1 MSGSGPARPVRVAV
15 LAEDRLT
22 AQGVEAHLAA
32 DERLH
37 VLPAGA
43 AENPDVL
50 LVITAEPGERT
61 FSVLKRHCPEGPA
74 EAPRLVLV
82 ADEPTAERVVRAA
95 GLGPAAAFMPR
106 ERTTLADITEVLCA
120 VARGAAPV
128 PWPLPGSPQEQT
140 RTRRRND
147 RSGGTNDESSFFT
160 TRELAVLRQLAAG
173 SSTAEIA
180 AALHYS
186 ERTVKYV
193 IHEVIVRHGLRNR
206 VHAVAFAL
214 RQGLL

>member
-1 MSGSGPARPVRVAV
+1 MSGSGPPRPVQVVV

-32 DERLH
+32 DERLR

-43 AENPDVL
+43 EENPDVL
-50 LVITAEPGERT
+50 LAITAELGEGT
-61 FSVLKRHCPEGPA
+61 FSALKPYLPEGPA
-74 EAPRLVLV
+74 EAPRLVLL
-82 ADEPTAERVVRAA
+82 ADRPTAEQLARAA
-95 GLGPAAAFMPR
+95 GPGPVAFTPR
-106 ERTTLADITEVLCA
+106 ERTTLADITETLCA
-120 VARGAAPV
+120 VARGAAP
-128 PWPLPGSPQEQT
+128 LPGSLPGPPLEQI
-140 RTRRRND
+140 RNRRWND
-147 RSGGTNDESSFFT
+147 RSGGTNDASSLFT
-160 TRELAVLRQLAAG
+160 ARELAVLRQLAAG

-186 ERTVKYV
+186 ERTVKHIV
-193 IHEVIVRHGLRNR
+193 HEVIVRHGLRNR